1 MSLASVKDAISSG
14 QYQPD
19 VKDQP
24 LSAETEISE
33 IWTEQPPKK
42 TLHVFVRPRPR
53 SAKRQR
59 LDDEVDSSAT
69 FDEAAVVNLRHFWK
83 SLWLDKVNPFRED
96 PVRRDPNPVEGVD
109 VPATVKVLHLT
120 KLPDL
125 IPDVMIRDEY
135 DEAMKDI
142 EGHCTEGNRSV
153 VIIGHTGIGRSMCP
167 VGQAWVLIYTPL
179 SRKDHLT
186 VLYSG

>member
-1 MSLASVKDAISSG
+1 
-14 QYQPD
+14 
-19 VKDQP
+19 
-24 LSAETEISE
+24 
-33 IWTEQPPKK
+33 
-42 TLHVFVRPRPR
+42 
-53 SAKRQR
+53 
-59 LDDEVDSSAT
+59 
-69 FDEAAVVNLRHFWK
+69 
-83 SLWLDKVNPFRED
+83 VNPFRED

-135 DEAMKDI
+135 DEAMKGI
-142 EGHCTEGNRSV
+142 EGHWTSTEGNRGV
-153 VIIGHTGIGRSMCP
+153 VIIGHPGIGRSMCS